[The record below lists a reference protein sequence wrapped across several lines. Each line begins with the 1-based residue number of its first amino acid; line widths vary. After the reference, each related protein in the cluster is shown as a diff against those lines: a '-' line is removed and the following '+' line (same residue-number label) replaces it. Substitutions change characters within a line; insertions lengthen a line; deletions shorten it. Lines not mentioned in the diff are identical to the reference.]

1 MLQKPNIAEMKDK
14 LEKEIKQMENETE
27 KMKLNHQGILIKS
40 YSICIF
46 LLIYKFL
53 LKNQILHY

>member
-1 MLQKPNIAEMKDK
+1 MLRKPNIAEMKDK